1 MAYYAAHASEFLD
14 LGVVVG
20 FVELVLSTPGCGGA
34 VLFVCG
40 LRVVRPRAEISS
52 INRELHD

>member
-1 MAYYAAHASEFLD
+1 MAYYAVHAPKSLD

-20 FVELVLSTPGCGGA
+20 FVELVLPTPGCGGA

-52 INRELHD
+52 IKRK